1 MKVGSVGAI
10 NTIVVKLSG
19 QRGDFSLDVS
29 LELPSRG
36 VSALF
41 GRSAVGK
48 TTILRCIA
56 GLERVSSAYIS
67 MDGDVWEDSRH
78 NYYVA
83 AHRRAVGYVFQESLL
98 FPHLTVEENIH
109 YGYKRTGRRCHK
121 LEFSDVVDFLQLTS
135 LLSRKPD
142 CLSGGEQKRV
152 AIARALMSSPRLLM
166 MDEPLASLDEKGK
179 QEILP
184 YLDKLHR
191 ELDVPMLYVCHSLG
205 EVARLADSLVL
216 IEQGKVVAQGE
227 LMEVL
232 TGLHSDALPQGSVL
246 VGQVIEYDARY
257 HLSRVAIPGGELL
270 IGGNLGSDKVRV
282 FVSVSD
288 VSITLEHQMGTSIV
302 NILEAEVRKIS
313 HIDDVSSL
321 LILCI
326 GSGRNVSMIKAR
338 ITRYSCDKLGLFV
351 GRRVYVQIKGISL
364 TRAHDLC

>member
-1 MKVGSVGAI
+1 MKDAL
-10 NTIVVKLSG
+10 VVKLSG
-19 QRGDFSLDVS
+19 QRGEFSLDVS
-29 LELPSRG
+29 FELPSRG

-67 MDGDVWEDSRH
+67 MNGDVWVDSGR
-78 NYYVA
+78 NYCLA

-98 FPHLTVEENIH
+98 FPHLTVGENIR
-109 YGYKRTGRRCHK
+109 YGYKRSGRRCHK
-121 LEFSDVVDFLQLTS
+121 LDFSDVTDFLQLTS

-142 CLSGGEQKRV
+142 YLSGGEQKRV
-152 AIARALMSSPRLLM
+152 AIARALMSGPRLLM
-166 MDEPLASLDEKGK
+166 MDEPLASLDEQGK

-191 ELDVPMLYVCHSLG
+191 ELDVPMLYVCHSLS

-216 IEQGKVVAQGE
+216 IDQGKVVVQGE

-246 VGQVIEYDARY
+246 VGQVLDYDAYY

-270 IGGNLGSDKVRV
+270 IGGDLGPGKVRI

-288 VSITLEHQMGTSIV
+288 VSITLERQKGTSIV
-302 NILEAEVRKIS
+302 NILEAEVVQVS
-313 HIDDVSSL
+313 NIDDMSVL
-321 LILCI
+321 LVLGI
-326 GSGRNVSMIKAR
+326 GSGLDASMIKAQ
-338 ITRYSCDKLGLFV
+338 ITRYSCDKLDLLV
-351 GRRVYVQIKGISL
+351 GRRVYVQIKGVSL
-364 TRAHDLC
+364 TRTHDLC